1 MRLSECEIRY
11 INLDSAIENR
21 IEMERQFG
29 MLGMNRTARVNGNK
43 IQAPEGT
50 IFDKHFV
57 GCGQSHI
64 DALQSCN
71 AVPLLIFEDDAQV
84 TEDYREEIDIP
95 HEADAIYLGWSTANK
110 KMTVTPFSENLVK
123 VTGLAAAHAIL
134 YLSERFK
141 SYAENAIEVAI
152 YKEQVPLDV
161 MLAHIQS
168 KFNVYA
174 VRRPYFIQSNA
185 RESLNKW
192 QSITS
197 GELHET

>member
-1 MRLSECEIRY
+1 MRLSECEVRY
-11 INLDSAIENR
+11 INLDTALGNR

-29 MLGMNRTARVNGNK
+29 MLGMNKTERISGKT
-43 IQAPEGT
+43 ISAPEGSK
-50 IFDKHFV
+50 FDKHFI

-64 DALQSCN
+64 DALQSSPPP
-71 AVPLLIFEDDAQV
+71 VLILEDDAQV

-95 HEADAIYLGWSTANK
+95 HGADAIYLGWSTANK
-110 KMTVTPFSENLVK
+110 KMTVKNFSENLVK

-134 YLSERFK
+134 YLSKRYKDF
-141 SYAENAIEVAI
+141 AENTIKTAI
-152 YKEQVPLDV
+152 YEEQVPLDV
-161 MLAHIQS
+161 ALAYYQ
-168 KFNVYA
+168 KDFNVYA

-192 QSITS
+192 ESLTR

>member
-1 MRLSECEIRY
+1 MRLSECDVRY
-11 INLDSAIENR
+11 INLDTALGNR

-29 MLGMNRTARVNGNK
+29 MLGMNKTERISAKT
-43 IQAPEGT
+43 IPAPIGSK
-50 IFDKHFV
+50 FDKHFV

-64 DALQSCN
+64 DALQSGE
-71 AVPLLIFEDDAQV
+71 APLLVLEDDAQV

-95 HEADAIYLGWSTANK
+95 HGADAIYLGWSTANK
-110 KMTVTPFSENLVK
+110 SMTVKNFSENLVK

-134 YLSERFK
+134 YLSKRFK
-141 SYAENAIEVAI
+141 DFAEDAISRAI
-152 YKEQVPLDV
+152 YEEQVPLDV
-161 MLAHIQS
+161 ALAYFQ
-168 KFNVYA
+168 KDFNVYA

-192 QSITS
+192 ESLTR